1 MTEVMSKFL
10 AMGMPMA
17 EVVRRSTVEPAK
29 QINHAE
35 LGTLTP
41 GALADITV
49 LEFVDRPARLSDSGP
64 TGYRV
69 MNAEGRLICQMAIKD
84 GQIKW
89 DYDGSS
95 KDDWAETP
103 STDLSIP

>member
-1 MTEVMSKFL
+1 MSKFL

-29 QINHAE
+29 QINQAE